1 LAAVFQFRFD
11 YCLSVI
17 TTSMADL
24 LRLDALETE
33 LAALGLESWL
43 QQLRPLLDQRMSA
56 SNHGDFERW
65 RATVEALSAAASEP
79 ERLKALLLDLS
90 PWRKGPFDV
99 AGIEIDSEW
108 RSDLKWNRIQGVIEP
123 LDGRSVLDVGCG
135 NGYYAL
141 KMRAAGADRVI
152 GIDPTL
158 LYVMQFIAVNAFAQ
172 DSATHVLPLR
182 LEETPSADGAFDT
195 TFSMGV
201 LYHQRSPVDHLR
213 RLRTT
218 LKRGGQLVLE
228 TLYIPGEE
236 SYACTPPDRYARM
249 RNVWLLPTIAE
260 LTTWMKRCGY
270 RDIAVVDQSL
280 TTIDEQRSTEWMTF
294 ESLREALDPDD
305 PSKTIEGWPAP
316 RRVVMTAANP

>member
-1 LAAVFQFRFD
+1 MT
-11 YCLSVI
+11 

-33 LAALGLESWL
+33 LAAIGLERWL
-43 QQLRPLLDQRMSA
+43 QELHPLLEQRMSA
-56 SNHGDFERW
+56 SNHGDFTRW
-65 RATVEALSAAASEP
+65 REIIEVLSADTSEP
-79 ERLKALLLDLS
+79 EQLRALLLELS
-90 PWRKGPFDV
+90 PWRKGPFNV

-108 RSDLKWNRIQGVIEP
+108 RSDLKWGRIKDVVEP

-141 KMRAAGADRVI
+141 QMRAAGADRVI

-158 LYVMQFIAVNAFAQ
+158 LYVVQFIAVNTFVN
-172 DSATHVLPLR
+172 DSAAHVLPLR

-213 RLRTT
+213 QLRTT

-270 RDIAVVDQSL
+270 RDIEVVDQSI
-280 TTIDEQRSTEWMTF
+280 TTTDEQRSTEWMTF
-294 ESLREALDPDD
+294 ESLREALNPDD
-305 PSKTIEGWPAP
+305 PSITVEGWPAP
-316 RRVVMTAANP
+316 RRVVVTALNP